1 MAEDFFSNRELYD
14 LIQQTANEM
23 VNLKMDLQET
33 RTVIRDYNKLRKKL
47 MDIEEKTHKVN
58 MKLNTLMWVITISIP
73 ALSLLFTFLNYLGR

>member
-73 ALSLLFTFLNYLGR
+73 ALGLLFTFLNYLGR